1 MIKINKNIKQNLS
14 NNKLL
19 TMRITKIYQRVLE
32 ILMFNKLTKIKKLK
46 KSILQE
52 TFSKIA
58 QKINYNKIKK
68 KN

>member
-58 QKINYNKIKK
+58 
-68 KN
+68 